1 MPCLIIGRHAQL
13 PREVLVVCKQ
23 ITGTLLLNNVREELK
38 VRVNL
43 QGNQTVSPSEFEAA
57 AGCSKGKN
65 WKVWPD
71 RNLRCIPAI
80 LPLSSL
86 LNNEKDTGKGC
97 QEGTQN
103 LPLF

>member
-1 MPCLIIGRHAQL
+1 MPCLIIGRHGQL

-65 WKVWPD
+65 WKVSNSPD
-71 RNLRCIPAI
+71 LNLQVQSVETSVMRVGSFVACICA
-80 LPLSSL
+80 
-86 LNNEKDTGKGC
+86 C
-97 QEGTQN
+97 C
-103 LPLF
+103 